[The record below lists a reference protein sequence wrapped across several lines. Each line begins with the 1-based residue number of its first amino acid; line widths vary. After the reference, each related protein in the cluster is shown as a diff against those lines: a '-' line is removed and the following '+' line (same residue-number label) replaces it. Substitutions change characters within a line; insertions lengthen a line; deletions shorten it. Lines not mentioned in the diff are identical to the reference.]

1 MGLPFNITLAV
12 PFVIGLLMLLRARR
26 IEEPQLA
33 GALGT
38 YYRRAGRWRTGGLTA
53 GLASAAVVA
62 YGGLPLGQD
71 HWLAGLICGV
81 CILGGVLTG
90 ELLVSRPDGHVRAA
104 TLMPRRIRDYLPRR
118 YIPLLG
124 TLVLVLTA
132 LLTITITA
140 ATHMAS
146 SNRPLSFTCPNGTL
160 LLPQGSVL
168 SAALS
173 GLASLIGG
181 AGMCL
186 LVMRKIVTRPAL
198 PADADPDKDNALRAR
213 SAEAVTLAWGCQVA
227 SSVLASSMLVTTYFD
242 TAADA
247 PCNTQGLMPSRIVA
261 YLLVAGSAAAL
272 IYFLIRLT
280 RLPRQRKAAA

>member
-12 PFVIGLLMLLRARR
+12 PFVIGLLMLLRARP
-26 IEEPQLA
+26 IEEPQVA
-33 GALGT
+33 GILSS
-38 YYRRAGRWRTGGLTA
+38 YHQRASRWRTGGLTA
-53 GLASAAVVA
+53 GLASAALVA
-62 YGGLPLGQD
+62 YGGLPPGQD

-90 ELLVSRPDGHVRAA
+90 ELLVSRPDGHLRAA

-118 YIPLLG
+118 YGPLLG
-124 TLVLVLTA
+124 LLVLILTA
-132 LLTITITA
+132 LMTITITA
-140 ATHMAS
+140 AIHMAS
-146 SNRPLSFTCPNGTL
+146 PNRPLSVTCPNGTL

-173 GLASLIGG
+173 ALASLIGG

-186 LVMRKIVTRPAL
+186 LVLRKIVTRPAF
-198 PADADPDKDNALRAR
+198 PSDADPDKDNALRAR

-247 PCNTQGLMPSRIVA
+247 PCNAQGLMPSRVVA

-272 IYFLIRLT
+272 VYFLTRLT